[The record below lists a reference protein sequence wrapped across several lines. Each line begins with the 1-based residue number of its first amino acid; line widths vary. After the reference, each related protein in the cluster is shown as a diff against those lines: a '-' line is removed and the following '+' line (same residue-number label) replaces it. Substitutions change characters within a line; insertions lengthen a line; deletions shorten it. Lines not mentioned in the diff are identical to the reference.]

1 MKNSK
6 LSYMLVGL
14 MFVIFNVIA
23 FVIPTPKLASFWI
36 AYVFTIIAFLV
47 QIFIFNKVLKKEQ
60 SLKSKFLGFPLIN
73 IGITFLVIQI
83 IAFFIFMMFPNIQ
96 CWITLVVCS
105 LILGISGICLI
116 TVEIGR
122 NEITRV
128 ENKVKEKVFYIKE
141 LQIDVEIMVK
151 KCTDKQCKEELE
163 KLVEAIKYSDP
174 MSSEK
179 LQDIENEI
187 KSKINELGQ
196 SCSIEK
202 INEVQNLIKERNEK
216 CKILK

>member
-23 FVIPTPKLASFWI
+23 FVIPTPKLESFWI